1 MLFLRDQGAKVNT
14 YIPKRK
20 GEGYGLNS
28 EALKTISEGKTTLLI
43 TVDCGISGFNEV
55 ATAPQGMDIII
66 TDHHMPPAKMPPAFA
81 IINPKQEGCQY
92 PFKELSG
99 VGVAFK
105 LCQAIY
111 QMEHLT
117 EPLWE
122 KYTELAALGTV
133 ADIVSLRGENRELV
147 KRGLK
152 ALETTK
158 LIGLRKLMEL
168 SMCPTKDITSD
179 NIGFIIAPRLNAVG
193 RLEHAQLAVELLT
206 TDDPAKAQSIAENLN
221 KENALR
227 QDISRKIF
235 EEACAMLAE
244 QKQIKTAIV
253 LAKEGWHAGV
263 IGIVASRLVDK
274 YNLPTILIS
283 IDGKNAK
290 GSCRSIPALDLYD
303 AIRECADD
311 LIQFGGHKQ
320 AAGLTLRT
328 ARIDAFRQHFTN
340 VVAGKLDP
348 KDYEPKLNVDVL
360 LDGSQKLALPILK
373 QLKLLEPFGCDNP
386 LPVFAMRDVQLR
398 SPKIFG
404 KEQKHLR
411 FFVNYL
417 NETYHSIMWNGS
429 DYKSCL
435 YNNATADIA
444 FVPKINVFQGLES
457 INLQVMAFNQGLVI
471 YDYRQGNVDKLTLLK
486 ALLQTRSGVTV
497 FTNEETQ
504 VPEEWQNYAN
514 LHISHYG
521 TTAPDTE
528 NVFVLFD
535 FPKAKIYTEEH
546 FPVPHALGKTM
557 IILYNVSEF
566 QHLRKEVFAK
576 VPDRRHL
583 IFVYKYVM
591 GMLKTNQVMRIA
603 DLKTGAAEQGLVLNG
618 PGFADF

>member
-1 MLFLRDQGAKVNT
+1 
-14 YIPKRK
+14 
-20 GEGYGLNS
+20 
-28 EALKTISEGKTTLLI
+28 
-43 TVDCGISGFNEV
+43 
-55 ATAPQGMDIII
+55 
-66 TDHHMPPAKMPPAFA
+66 
-81 IINPKQEGCQY
+81 
-92 PFKELSG
+92 
-99 VGVAFK
+99 
-105 LCQAIY
+105 
-111 QMEHLT
+111 
-117 EPLWE
+117 
-122 KYTELAALGTV
+122 
-133 ADIVSLRGENRELV
+133 
-147 KRGLK
+147 
-152 ALETTK
+152 
-158 LIGLRKLMEL
+158 
-168 SMCPTKDITSD
+168 
-179 NIGFIIAPRLNAVG
+179 
-193 RLEHAQLAVELLT
+193 LEHAQLAVELLT

-227 QDISRKIF
+227 QDISRQIF

-340 VVAGKLDP
+340 VVAGKLNP
-348 KDYEPKLNVDVL
+348 ADYEPKLKVDVL

-386 LPVFAMRDVQLR
+386 LPVFAMRNVQLR

-471 YDYRQGNVDKLTLLK
+471 YDYRQGNVDKMTLLK

-497 FTNEETQ
+497 FTNEDTELPET
-504 VPEEWQNYAN
+504 WQTYAN
-514 LHISHYG
+514 LHIRHYG

-528 NVFVLFD
+528 NIFVLFD
-535 FPKAKIYTEEH
+535 FPKAKIFTEGH
-546 FPVPHALGKTM
+546 FPVPYALGKTM

-591 GMLKTNQVMRIA
+591 SMLKSNQVMRIA
-603 DLKTGAAEQGLVLNG
+603 DLKSGAAEQGLVLTDQDLQIFKELGYVDMTNDTVKAAVIQKHELTDSPTYVKLQQYG
-618 PGFADF
+618 KDILDLYDSNFRISDAQINSLWENNKQEEK